1 MNGKL
6 RWAVISNSPESVWGR
21 MRECWCF
28 KTRAEAREFVLRT
41 NKEAKN
47 YRYDE
52 TVSGPYDLGGRKNGR
67 SR

>member
-6 RWAVISNSPESVWGR
+6 RWAVISSSP
-21 MRECWCF
+21 
-28 KTRAEAREFVLRT
+28 
-41 NKEAKN
+41 
-47 YRYDE
+47 E